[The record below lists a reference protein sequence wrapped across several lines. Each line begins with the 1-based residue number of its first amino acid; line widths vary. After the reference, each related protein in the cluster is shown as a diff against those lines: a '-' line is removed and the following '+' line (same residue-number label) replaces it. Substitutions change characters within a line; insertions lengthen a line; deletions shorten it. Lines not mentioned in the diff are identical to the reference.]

1 MITRTQKINEEM
13 TFKKLL
19 TGDKHV
25 GLRNLDTLC
34 KITRNF
40 VNQVGKREKTIVF
53 PHPETNPHLQLHT
66 IVTNSAFVY
75 CLLRMGK

>member
-1 MITRTQKINEEM
+1 VSGQIQVLVALLLGKQPHIPINWRLGRPKDRSHSSE
-13 TFKKLL
+13 
-19 TGDKHV
+19 
-25 GLRNLDTLC
+25 R
-34 KITRNF
+34 R
-40 VNQVGKREKTIVF
+40 KTIVF